1 MTALMEFKLKADEFN
16 ALSTCWKEK
25 ADFIHKVG
33 YDKDF
38 LVTNLKKLLDDV
50 TPNPDVRTLQRR
62 CSMLLNYTALRSHEA
77 IEDICNPVSTS
88 GKSRR
93 ASVHQCRHRRLW
105 NRT

>member
-38 LVTNLKKLLDDV
+38 LVTNLKKLLDDL
-50 TPNPDVRTLQRR
+50 TPNQNLKTSSGYLTMGEKPSGQAQTVTEFLGIPWEEDVIDTYKVR
-62 CSMLLNYTALRSHEA
+62 SKVLRK
-77 IEDICNPVSTS
+77 V
-88 GKSRR
+88 
-93 ASVHQCRHRRLW
+93 
-105 NRT
+105 